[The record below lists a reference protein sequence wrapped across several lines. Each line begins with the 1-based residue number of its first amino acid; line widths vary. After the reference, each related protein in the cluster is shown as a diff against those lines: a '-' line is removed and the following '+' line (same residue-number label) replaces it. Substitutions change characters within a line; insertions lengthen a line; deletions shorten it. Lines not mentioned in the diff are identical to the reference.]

1 MSMHR
6 APFVAHLVALSL
18 FVALTPSALFAQDD
32 DDRPVIDVTPAQRE
46 INDRAFKAT
55 AEGNYDQAID
65 LLTTS
70 NSIQELNIT
79 YLNLGRALTKAGRC
93 DEAGEA
99 YANVMT
105 APVVP
110 DPSPDAVYG
119 ALTKYLEELGSVCP
133 GKIHVNC
140 DPPTM
145 RVSVDDKPPT
155 ACTIG
160 PISLPG
166 GEYTITGRSDVGEVS
181 STVRIAGMQEI
192 KLKLKTVKIEEEVV
206 IEEDEGMG
214 VLATAGWSTGAAGV
228 GLLVA
233 AVLVEFAVLGPG
245 IDDLEAAAASRD
257 LERMN
262 ALKGQLDS
270 TQTLNST
277 LYIAGG
283 TLLGAGAVMV
293 GVSMVLDAIEEAND
307 DTVSGLDLW
316 VSPEVTGLSWS
327 LNF

>member
-6 APFVAHLVALSL
+6 VPFVAHLVALLLLLTLAPSSL
-18 FVALTPSALFAQDD
+18 LAQEDN
-32 DDRPVIDVTPAQRE
+32 RPVIDVTPAQRE

-55 AEGNYDQAID
+55 ADGSYDRAID

-93 DEAGEA
+93 DEAAEA
-99 YANVMT
+99 YAKVMT

-133 GKIHVNC
+133 GKVLVSC

-192 KLKLKTVKIEEEVV
+192 KLVLKTVKVEQEVVPEEEG
-206 IEEDEGMG
+206 GMG
-214 VLATAGWSTGAAGV
+214 LLATAGWATGAAGV
-228 GLLVA
+228 GVLA
-233 AVLVEFAVLGPG
+233 AAFLVEVLVLGPG
-245 IDDLEAAAASRD
+245 IDELESAAAARELD
-257 LERMN
+257 RMDG
-262 ALKGQLDS
+262 LKSQLDS
-270 TQTLNST
+270 EQTLNST

-283 TLLGAGAVMV
+283 TLLGAGVVMV
-293 GVSMVLDAIEEAND
+293 GVSAILDAIDEANE
-307 DTVSGLDLW
+307 TSSGVDLW
-316 VSPEVTGLSWS
+316 LAPDVTGLSWS
-327 LNF
+327 LTF